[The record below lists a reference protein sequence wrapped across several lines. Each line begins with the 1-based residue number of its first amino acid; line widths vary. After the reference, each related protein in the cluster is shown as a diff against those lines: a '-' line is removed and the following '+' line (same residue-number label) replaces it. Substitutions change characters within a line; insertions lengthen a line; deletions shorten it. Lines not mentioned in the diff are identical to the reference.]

1 MLTFPG
7 QLLKEQ
13 KKRNKINRIYNFQF
27 REEKMLFNPE
37 GTKINKQKALKTV
50 EINLNKLVISIFSKR
65 TKPVS

>member
-13 KKRNKINRIYNFQF
+13 KKRKKINKIYNFQF

-37 GTKINKQKALKTV
+37 GTKINEISRKHLRQQK
-50 EINLNKLVISIFSKR
+50 
-65 TKPVS
+65 